1 MTASGIPAGAEPL
14 EGAIGKLV
22 GVGVGPGNPDLL
34 TRQAIEAIENADRV
48 AAPAIAAD
56 VPGRAESIV
65 TAAIPGIHLERLVI
79 AMPVAGR
86 RNGGGAEGNGG
97 GADGDS
103 DGGDAT
109 RSSYDMAARRIAYWL
124 GAGEN
129 VAFVTLGDPNI
140 YSTFPTVAQAV
151 RTIVPELQTETVA
164 GICAFQDLA
173 ARSGT
178 VLLDGSQSLALV
190 SARDG
195 AGELR
200 DALARPDRAVVVYK
214 GGNHLPAIVS
224 VLEEH
229 GRLEG
234 AILGELLGMP
244 GERVVPLS
252 QATGPVSYLASVIIP
267 PGDP

>member
-1 MTASGIPAGAEPL
+1 MTACGIPAGAEPL

-34 TRQAIEAIENADRV
+34 TRQAIEVIENADRV

-65 TAAIPGIHLERLVI
+65 TTAIPGIHLERLVI

-86 RNGGGAEGNGG
+86 HNGRGAEGDAGG
-97 GADGDS
+97 DA
-103 DGGDAT
+103 GDAT
-109 RSSYDMAARRIAYWL
+109 RSSYDMAARRIACWL
-124 GAGEN
+124 GAGED